1 MRYFMTINPPQ
12 EYIDGTATPPQAL
25 MDAMGPFMQKSIE
38 AGALISTGGL
48 MPPAQGAVVRARKGR
63 ITDGPFAESKELIGG
78 YAVME
83 APSLEAAKQLA
94 RDFIDLHVN
103 HGIPDIAIT
112 IRPIEG
118 GYNY

>member
-1 MRYFMTINPPQ
+1 MRYFMTVNPPR
-12 EYIDGTATPPQAL
+12 EYIDGTAQPPQAL

-38 AGALISTGGL
+38 AGALISTAGL
-48 MPPAQGAVVRARKGR
+48 KPPAEGAVVRAEKGR
-63 ITDGPFAESKELIGG
+63 ITDGPFSESKEVIGG

-94 RDFIDLHVN
+94 RDFIALHIE
-103 HGIPDIAIT
+103 HGFPDIEVT
-112 IRPIEG
+112 VRPVEG